1 MLFFFQACSFV
12 VCSCGVSRQEGAS
25 VSSAGRWVCWLPLCV
40 CQYLP
45 VKDIA
50 ALSSPIAFFF
60 SVGIGNCCIT
70 VKFTLYYSLFW
81 KHLGKLDHF
90 RFPISEFHCNINHY
104 NTSDTLGRSW
114 KFDESLCLMEFVSCL
129 RLNSF
134 FFYNRFYIWTY
145 VRRSLIHLRKFK
157 VKVRLLL
164 KKIPAKYPDNQ
175 TVRCRCLRRSTS

>member
-1 MLFFFQACSFV
+1 MSVGRKELQLVQRAGECADYHFVCANTCLWRILQRYHLLLHFFIFIFV
-12 VCSCGVSRQEGAS
+12 
-25 VSSAGRWVCWLPLCV
+25 
-40 CQYLP
+40 
-45 VKDIA
+45 
-50 ALSSPIAFFF
+50 

-70 VKFTLYYSLFW
+70 VKFTLCYSLFW

-90 RFPISEFHCNINHY
+90 RFPISEFHCNINHH

-145 VRRSLIHLRKFK
+145 VQRSLIHLRKFK